1 MTVLVYEPQYTA
13 EGLAEHARVALRN
26 AYGLPFSAAAPAPLR
41 APLALVSG
49 DGRIVGDAL
58 YGVRHHRG
66 RVAPAR
72 LAAITERVWL
82 LERTPAEARLLV
94 FLATDPAPREWLR
107 RYGHVDRGVRFLVLG
122 PRGLE
127 ELRGCESG

>member
-1 MTVLVYEPQYTA
+1 MAIIAYEPQDTA
-13 EGLAEHARVALRN
+13 ETLADQARDALRH
-26 AYGLPFSAAAPAPLR
+26 AHGVPFAAASPAPLR

-72 LAAITERVWL
+72 IAAISERVWL
-82 LERTPAEARLLV
+82 LERTPAEERILV

-107 RYGHVDRGVRFLVLG
+107 RYGHVQRGVRFLALG
-122 PRGLE
+122 RGGLA
-127 ELRGCESG
+127 ELTSAQP